1 MSLLDGLIGNATK
14 IDAVTS
20 QLNLNHVLVPGEQVE
35 HAYEIVRDWIVFTSG
50 RLILIDVQG
59 LTGSKVE
66 YHSIPY
72 RSIYHFCVKTA
83 GMADLHDEMKIWV
96 AGTQDPIQR
105 KFTTGV
111 YIFEVQAV
119 LAAYV
124 LGYSA
129 TSLQAKPNKQH
140 PKNRVETTQHL
151 AQKAAAAQE
160 SNADDFA
167 DVEFCFHCGE
177 SLAGTPEI
185 CPKCAGSLR

>member
-14 IDAVTS
+14 IDTLTS
-20 QLNLNHVLVPGEQVE
+20 QLNLNHVLVPDEQVE

-72 RSIYHFCVKTA
+72 KSIYHFCVKTA
-83 GMADLHDEMKIWV
+83 GMADLHDEMTIWI

-105 KFTTGV
+105 KFRSGAN
-111 YIFEVQAV
+111 ILEVQAV

-129 TSLQAKPNKQH
+129 ISKPAKQNSQNQ
-140 PKNRVETTQHL
+140 KNRVVPTQPIAL
-151 AQKAAAAQE
+151 KASAAQE
-160 SNADDFA
+160 SHAEDSA

-177 SLAGTPEI
+177 SLTGTPDK
-185 CPKCAGSLR
+185 CPKCNGSLL